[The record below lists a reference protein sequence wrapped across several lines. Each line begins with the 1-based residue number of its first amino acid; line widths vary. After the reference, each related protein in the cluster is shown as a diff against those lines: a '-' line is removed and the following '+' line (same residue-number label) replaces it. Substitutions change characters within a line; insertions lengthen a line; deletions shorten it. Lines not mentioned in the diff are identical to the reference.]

1 MISVLGY
8 ELSRAMDLLQQA
20 GCTVEAVEVSS
31 RKGQPGN
38 ERRVIRE
45 QTLVSPAGDPPRICL
60 TYAVFSTVVE

>member
-8 ELSRAMDLLQQA
+8 ELSRAIDLLQQA
-20 GCTVEAVEVSS
+20 GCTVETAEVSS

-45 QTLVSPAGDPPRICL
+45 QMLALPAGDTPRICL